1 MTFLLIGAIVIP
13 LIAVPVVYWFSRL
26 LKEKTGYVASLLSL
40 VPLAAVLIA
49 GAEGSSSPQGAY
61 SELYSWSPIGTFG
74 LRVDNLSLPILLIIS
89 LLVALIALFS
99 VPYMRQRIG
108 DDSGRYGL
116 YYSLYMLYS
125 LGMIGTVLA
134 TNLIQFYLFFEIM
147 LVPSFFLIAE
157 WGYGDR
163 NKISLTYFI
172 WTHVG
177 ALVLLVGILV
187 TGFLA
192 GTTDMDSVV
201 NNFAANP
208 SIVPSLVRLGVVGAM
223 CFGLFVKIAQ
233 FGLHAW
239 LPSAYA
245 EAPTPISA
253 LLSAAMTG
261 IGGYAIVR
269 IVMTIYPSGFQAL
282 SALFA
287 GWALVTMFYGSAMAL
302 VQDDVKKLL
311 AYSSMSQMGYILF
324 GLATFTSFGISGS
337 MFQYISNA
345 TAKGILFIAVGA
357 IMLQFRGE
365 RSMSKMGG
373 LAGKMPITASAAFI
387 GSLALM
393 GFPSTNGFFSEFLLF
408 QGGFARATIAFSDY
422 RVIVAIL
429 GVVATAFTAGYS
441 LLALRKIFFGPA
453 NGDSANVKEAPW
465 TITVPLI
472 VLSIVTVVL
481 GIYPGPIISRFAAI
495 GRAIVGA

>member
-1 MTFLLIGAIVIP
+1 MTLLLIGAILVPLLAIP
-13 LIAVPVVYWFSRL
+13 ILYALSKRL
-26 LKEKTGYVASLLSL
+26 REKTGFVSFILLL
-40 VPLAAVLIA
+40 VPLVTILYAALQ
-49 GAEGSSSPQGAY
+49 GSGSLQGTY
-61 SELYSWSPIGTFG
+61 QELYSWSPIGNFG
-74 LRVDNLSLPILLIIS
+74 FRVDNLSLPILFIIG
-89 LLVALIALFS
+89 LLTALVSLFS

-108 DDSGRYGL
+108 DDPRRYGL
-116 YYSLYMLYS
+116 YYSLYALYS

-134 TNLIQFYLFFEIM
+134 TNLIEFYLFFEIM

-157 WGYGDR
+157 WGYGER

-269 IVMTIYPSGFQAL
+269 IVMTIYPSGFQTL

-287 GWALVTMFYGSAMAL
+287 GWALITMFYGSAMAL

-357 IMLQFRGE
+357 IMLQFREE

-408 QGGFARATIAFSDY
+408 QGGFVRATIAFSDY

-441 LLALRKIFFGPA
+441 LLALRKIFFGPS
-453 NGDSANVKEAPW
+453 NGDTADVKEAPW

-472 VLSIVTVVL
+472 VLSIITVVL

-495 GRAIVGA
+495 GKAIVGA

>member
-1 MTFLLIGAIVIP
+1 MTLLLIGAIVVP
-13 LIAVPVVYWFSRL
+13 LLAILTLYALSKP
-26 LKEKTGYVASLLSL
+26 LKEKTGFLSFVILLI
-40 VPLAAVLIA
+40 PLATILYAA
-49 GAEGSSSPQGAY
+49 FQGSGSTQGAY
-61 SELYSWSPIGTFG
+61 QELYSWSPIGKFG
-74 LRVDNLSLPILLIIS
+74 FRVDNLSLPILFIIG
-89 LLVALIALFS
+89 LLTALVSLFS

-108 DDSGRYGL
+108 DDPGRYGL

-134 TNLIQFYLFFEIM
+134 TNLIEFYLFFEIM

-157 WGYGDR
+157 WGYGERD
-163 NKISLTYFI
+163 KISLTYFI

-201 NNFAANP
+201 NFAANP
-208 SIVPSLVRLGVVGAM
+208 STVPSLVRLGVVGAM

-269 IVMTIYPSGFQAL
+269 VVMTIYPSGFQTL

-373 LAGKMPITASAAFI
+373 LAGRMPITASAAFI

-408 QGGFARATIAFSDY
+408 QGGFLRATTAFSDY
-422 RVIVAIL
+422 RVIVAVL

-441 LLALRKIFFGPA
+441 LLALRKIFFGPS
-453 NGDSANVKEAPW
+453 NGDTANVKEAPW
-465 TITVPLI
+465 TITVPLV

-481 GIYPGPIISRFAAI
+481 GIYPGPIISRFADI
-495 GRAIVGA
+495 GRAIVGV

>member
-1 MTFLLIGAIVIP
+1 MSLLLIGAIIVPLLAIP
-13 LIAVPVVYWFSRL
+13 ILYTLARR
-26 LKEKTGYVASLLSL
+26 LKEKTGFVSFVLLLIPL
-40 VPLAAVLIA
+40 VTILYAALQ
-49 GAEGSSSPQGAY
+49 GSGSTQGTY
-61 SELYSWSPIGTFG
+61 QESYSWSPIGNFG
-74 LRVDNLSLPILLIIS
+74 FRVDHLSLPILFIIS
-89 LLVALIALFS
+89 LLTALVSLFS
-99 VPYMRQRIG
+99 VPCMRQRIG
-108 DDSGRYGL
+108 DDPGRYGL
-116 YYSLYMLYS
+116 YYSLYALYS

-134 TNLIQFYLFFEIM
+134 TNLIEFYLFFEIM

-157 WGYGDR
+157 WGYGERD
-163 NKISLTYFI
+163 KISLTYFI

-201 NNFAANP
+201 NNLANP
-208 SIVPSLVRLGVVGAM
+208 STVPSLVRLGVVGAM

-269 IVMTIYPSGFQAL
+269 IVMTIYPSGFQTL

-311 AYSSMSQMGYILF
+311 AYSSVSQMGYILF
-324 GLATFTSFGISGS
+324 GLATFTSFGI
-337 MFQYISNA
+337 
-345 TAKGILFIAVGA
+345 
-357 IMLQFRGE
+357 
-365 RSMSKMGG
+365 
-373 LAGKMPITASAAFI
+373 
-387 GSLALM
+387 
-393 GFPSTNGFFSEFLLF
+393 
-408 QGGFARATIAFSDY
+408 
-422 RVIVAIL
+422 
-429 GVVATAFTAGYS
+429 
-441 LLALRKIFFGPA
+441 
-453 NGDSANVKEAPW
+453 
-465 TITVPLI
+465 
-472 VLSIVTVVL
+472 
-481 GIYPGPIISRFAAI
+481 
-495 GRAIVGA
+495 

>member
-1 MTFLLIGAIVIP
+1 MTLLLIGAIVVPLLAIP
-13 LIAVPVVYWFSRL
+13 LLYALSKRL
-26 LKEKTGYVASLLSL
+26 REKTGFVSFALLL
-40 VPLAAVLIA
+40 VPLATILYAALQ
-49 GAEGSSSPQGAY
+49 GSGSLQGTY
-61 SELYSWSPIGTFG
+61 QELYSWSPIGNFG
-74 LRVDNLSLPILLIIS
+74 FRVDNLSVPILFIIS
-89 LLVALIALFS
+89 LLTALVSLFS
-99 VPYMRQRIG
+99 VPYMHQRIG
-108 DDSGRYGL
+108 EDPGRYGL
-116 YYSLYMLYS
+116 YYSLYALYS

-134 TNLIQFYLFFEIM
+134 TNLIEFYLFFEIM

-157 WGYGDR
+157 WGYRERD
-163 NKISLTYFI
+163 KISLTYFI

-208 SIVPSLVRLGVVGAM
+208 STVPSLVRLGVVGAM

-287 GWALVTMFYGSAMAL
+287 GWALITMFYGSAMAL

-345 TAKGILFIAVGA
+345 TAKGTLFIAVGA

-365 RSMSKMGG
+365 RSMS
-373 LAGKMPITASAAFI
+373 
-387 GSLALM
+387 
-393 GFPSTNGFFSEFLLF
+393 
-408 QGGFARATIAFSDY
+408 
-422 RVIVAIL
+422 
-429 GVVATAFTAGYS
+429 
-441 LLALRKIFFGPA
+441 
-453 NGDSANVKEAPW
+453 
-465 TITVPLI
+465 
-472 VLSIVTVVL
+472 
-481 GIYPGPIISRFAAI
+481 
-495 GRAIVGA
+495 